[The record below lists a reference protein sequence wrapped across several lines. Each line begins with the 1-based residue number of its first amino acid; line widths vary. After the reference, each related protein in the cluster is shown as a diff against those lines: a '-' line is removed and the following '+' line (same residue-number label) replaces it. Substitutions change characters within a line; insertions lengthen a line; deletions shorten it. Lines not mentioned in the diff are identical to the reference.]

1 MAAGPLT
8 LDEAVEA
15 LSNRHPPMPAP
26 HSERQ
31 SQSAPA
37 PDYGSD
43 LGAEGPSDVEPCS
56 CDEALALREQVAR
69 LTLALAAAER
79 DSQDYEQRWL
89 KAERDCGA
97 AQRET
102 AQLLEAL
109 HGH

>member
-1 MAAGPLT
+1 MMAAGPLT
-8 LDEAVEA
+8 LDEAVAVIE
-15 LSNRHPPMPAP
+15 SRPPPEP
-26 HSERQ
+26 Q
-31 SQSAPA
+31 SQAAPA
-37 PDYGSD
+37 PDYGS
-43 LGAEGPSDVEPCS
+43 LGDQRGAPGDVEPCS

-109 HGH
+109 RG